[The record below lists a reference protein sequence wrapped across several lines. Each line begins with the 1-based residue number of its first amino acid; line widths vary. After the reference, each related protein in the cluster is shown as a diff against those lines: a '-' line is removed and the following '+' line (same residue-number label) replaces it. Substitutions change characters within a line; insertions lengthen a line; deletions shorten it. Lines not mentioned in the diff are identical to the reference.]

1 MNDMVG
7 VGARPRSRWLPHL
20 LAELRGHVWKDVGS
34 TVVGNVLGA
43 LAAFAA
49 GAVLARWLG
58 PALRGTFEL
67 GLFAANSG
75 LLVLSL
81 GLNVPVSVFLSLQ
94 PAKGIWAYQLGLRWL
109 LCLLFLGIGL
119 FALWA

>member
-20 LAELRGHVWKDVGS
+20 LAVLGGQVWKDVGS
-34 TVVGNVLGA
+34 TGVGKVLGA
-43 LAAFAA
+43 VAAFAA

-67 GLFAANSG
+67 GLFIANSG
-75 LLVLSL
+75 VLLLCL
-81 GLNVPVSVFLSLQ
+81 GLNIPVAVFMLRD
-94 PAKGIWAYQLGLRWL
+94 PARSMW
-109 LCLLFLGIGL
+109 
-119 FALWA
+119 